1 MVLKLSKKEFEK
13 QLIQYINLRGI
24 DISIFLENGQ
34 VIHLTKNRMYK
45 EGNILNY
52 PKKGVEE
59 KIPLSRIK
67 KAEFYIA

>member
-1 MVLKLSKKEFEK
+1 MKLSKKEFEK

-24 DISIFLENGQ
+24 DISIFLEDGK
-34 VIHLTKNRMYK
+34 VIHLTKNRRYI

-59 KIPLSRIK
+59 KIPLSQIK

>member
-1 MVLKLSKKEFEK
+1 MKLSKKEFEK